1 MKRFIDEE
9 KFDMALEPSDWRYSA
24 AIVGLNKYLKRIA
37 GEEEFEIYDNEIKFN
52 SSLITNEKYLEF
64 IEKYYNDELHHKKVE
79 SILSKDE
86 WSDEQVKYI
95 NELLKGNSIMKKTF
109 GKLKF
114 DGSNANE
121 IIQIIENN
129 RSQLILE
136 TFRNKRDMYANFA
149 NTNQL
154 GTEGKECCRLL
165 GYYVDGG
172 RKSKSI
178 AYNFDVNSFNAE
190 DDRIFDFIPFAFSRG
205 REAFFVNANYSLKR
219 LIQKNDYLNDCIE
232 AERSKKAEE
241 GKEANSRQILFRI
254 IKEVAAFIDY
264 DVEVI
269 TKNQTNNYFETIFI
283 RKESIEILRH
293 LKFYDVFCFP
303 FKRGDGHYLDVQKE
317 VVECILN
324 MRRIDG
330 LIELFLK
337 DNNTDRE
344 FLISQL
350 VEINILICK
359 EEGMKQ
365 SNKVAYACAKAVVEN
380 FKKSKRENKIISY
393 RQKLTNAIIFKD
405 YDRVNDILTQLSIY
419 ADVPFDFAFG
429 LFEDFETN
437 KDVAYTFIN
446 ALASR
451 KKIDENNG
459 GN

>member
-1 MKRFIDEE
+1 MKKIIDGE
-9 KFDMALEPSDWRYSA
+9 KLDIAITPSDWRYSA
-24 AIVGLNKYLKRIA
+24 AIVGINRYLKKMA
-37 GEEEFEIYDNEIKFN
+37 SEEEFEILDNEIRF
-52 SSLITNEKYLEF
+52 SSELLTNGKYLEF
-64 IEKYYNDELHHKKVE
+64 IEKYYDDELHHRKVE
-79 SILSKDE
+79 SILRRDE
-86 WSDEQVKYI
+86 WSDEQIKYI

-114 DGSNANE
+114 DGSNAEE
-121 IIQIIENN
+121 ILKTIENN
-129 RSQLILE
+129 RDQLILE

-154 GTEGKECCRLL
+154 GTDSKECCRLL
-165 GYYVDGG
+165 GYYVDKG

-178 AYNFDVNSFNAE
+178 AYNFDANTFKAE

-205 REAFFVNANYSLKR
+205 REAFLVNANYSVKR
-219 LIQKNDYLNDCIE
+219 LIQKSDYLNDCIE

-241 GKEANSRQILFRI
+241 GKEANARQILFRT
-254 IKEVAAFIDY
+254 IKEVADFIDY

-269 TKNQTNNYFETIFI
+269 TKNQMNNYFETIFI

-303 FKRGDGHYLDVQKE
+303 FKRRDGQYIDIQKE
-317 VVECILN
+317 VMECILN
-324 MRRIDG
+324 MRRADG

-337 DNNTDRE
+337 ENVASKE

-350 VEINILICK
+350 IEINLLICK

-365 SNKVAYACAKAVVEN
+365 LNKVAYACAKEVV
-380 FKKSKRENKIISY
+380 KRLPDNKRNSY

-429 LFEDFETN
+429 LFEDFEMN

-446 ALASR
+446 ALTSR
-451 KKIDENNG
+451 KKTDEENG